1 MIAASND
8 IAQRYGALAST
19 GVLKV
24 PSNASTN
31 TVASDVT
38 FTLDIRHPQDEVV
51 HVVQTECLQSFAAI
65 AAQDGQG
72 ATYDWRLDTDSPSIY
87 FDKVCIESIKTAAG
101 HVVGAG
107 KWVEMASGGPR

>member
-8 IAQRYGALAST
+8 IEQQHNALAST
-19 GVLKV
+19 GVLKI

-51 HVVQTECLQSFAAI
+51 HVVQTECLQFFAAI
-65 AAQDGQG
+65 AAKDGQG
-72 ATYDWRLDTDSPSIY
+72 VPYDWTLDTDSSAVQ
-87 FDKVCIESIKTAAG
+87 FDKGCI
-101 HVVGAG
+101 
-107 KWVEMASGGPR
+107 